1 MVHRDYDCIVYSF
14 CGLYDNMGCVAIII
28 GSYLTN

>member
-1 MVHRDYDCIVYSF
+1 MDYRNIDFVIYRI